1 MAKKITVEVDADTT
15 KAKRKLQELAESVG
29 SSAGA
34 GAAGASAKGVARDL
48 ATAASA
54 AKKIAESMDKQSE
67 ATQAASSLSKEQAA
81 HLTTAANAAKKLAD
95 STYQGNANLRAMT
108 KVFGGMAIRMA
119 ASYAAQSMPEGST
132 ERIAVDA
139 GGAALAGALQ
149 GSVAGP
155 IGALAGGLMGLT
167 QALMN
172 ATAEEKARKEA
183 IYATNA
189 ANREQLEAMLA
200 AEQRTEKFKD
210 SLKALT
216 EIEDA
221 GERNAKIRAALEG
234 KQADLS
240 KNADILTGHSSK
252 FQGDDAKF
260 RATMSERSALKGEI
274 SQLAALLDRK
284 DTKPADFRASMS
296 ALDSLSRIGGNF
308 GGGDVG
314 RDQLNVQREMAAT
327 LKSLDQ
333 KSSNGG
339 GIWQ

>member
-1 MAKKITVEVDADTT
+1 MAKKITVEVDAETT
-15 KAKRKLQELAESVG
+15 KAKRKLQELAQTG
-29 SSAGA
+29 GGQGG
-34 GAAGASAKGVARDL
+34 GAAEGAANRAARAMDN
-48 ATAASA
+48 AARNTGKLS
-54 AKKIAESMDKQSE
+54 
-67 ATQAASSLSKEQAA
+67 QAAQDGS
-81 HLTTAANAAKKLAD
+81 
-95 STYQGNANLRAMT
+95 ANLRAMT

-119 ASYAAQSMPEGST
+119 TSYAAQSMPEGST

-139 GGAALAGALQ
+139 GGAAIAGALQ

-172 ATAEEKARKEA
+172 ASAEEKARKEA

-189 ANREQLEAMLA
+189 ANREQLETMLK
-200 AEQRTEKFKD
+200 AEQRTDKFKE
-210 SLKALT
+210 SLRALT

-260 RATMSERSALKGEI
+260 REAMGERSALKGEI

-327 LKSLDQ
+327 LKSIDQ

>member
-1 MAKKITVEVDADTT
+1 MAKKLTVEVDAETT
-15 KAKRKLQELAESVG
+15 KAKRKLRKLAQSGG
-29 SSAGA
+29 SPAGA
-34 GAAGASAKGVARDL
+34 DAVGTSAKNAARGLDN
-48 ATAASA
+48 AASA
-54 AKKIAESMDKQSE
+54 ANK
-67 ATQAASSLSKEQAA
+67 LSKA
-81 HLTTAANAAKKLAD
+81 TTEG
-95 STYQGNANLRAMT
+95 SANLRAMT
-108 KVFGGMAIRMA
+108 KVFGGMAVRMA
-119 ASYAAQSMPEGST
+119 ASYAAQSMPEGSR
-132 ERIAVDA
+132 ERVAMDA
-139 GGAALAGALQ
+139 GGAAIAGALQ

-167 QALMN
+167 QALMAAN
-172 ATAEEKARKEA
+172 AEERARKEA
-183 IYATNA
+183 VYATNA
-189 ANREQLEAMLA
+189 ANREQLETMLK
-200 AEQRTEKFKD
+200 AEQRTEKFKE
-210 SLKALT
+210 SLRALT

-252 FQGDDAKF
+252 FQGDDKAF
-260 RATMSERSALKGEI
+260 RAAMSERSALMGEI

-327 LKSLDQ
+327 LKSIDQ
-333 KSSNGG
+333 KAANGG